1 MSIEV
6 IGSYP
11 EIQRVVTGLYSL
23 DRAFTN
29 DLEEIGVPVGHCW
42 EIFGTSHTGKSS
54 FTYALSG
61 ILASKQNK
69 NIVLCDFEGFDPRFT
84 VRLLEN
90 VGFSNKL
97 QIVREEEDEDQL
109 DKMSSVLASKDYCIA
124 ILDSISAISPLA
136 EMNSELGEANMGRR
150 AFLMAQLSRKVLH
163 IFRFNESDPKTLL
176 MINHWL
182 PQIGSRGYQAP
193 GGAVKSFLASV
204 RVKLKRVE
212 EYPDGSYILQGE
224 VVKNRWG
231 YKDKVF
237 YVFMLAGKGIHYGLT
252 AIYDCIISGKITYK
266 NGVLRKDGESLGRLS
281 KFVKEAKLNN
291 YEIFDQFF
299 IALEEPSSAG
309 SNSDEELI
317 GKNPE
322 DND

>member
-1 MSIEV
+1 MTIEV

-11 EIQRVVTGLYSL
+11 EISRIVTGLYSL

-61 ILASKQNK
+61 ILAAKQNK

-90 VGFSNKL
+90 VGFSNTL

-109 DKMSSVLASKDYCIA
+109 NKMTSVLATKDYAIA

-136 EMNSELGEANMGRR
+136 EMNSDLGEANMGRR
-150 AFLMAQLSRKVLH
+150 AFLMAQLSRKALH
-163 IFRFNESDPKTLL
+163 IFRFNEDNPKTLL
-176 MINHWL
+176 MVNHWL

-193 GGAVKSFLASV
+193 GGSVKSFLASV
-204 RVKLKRVE
+204 RIKLKRVE
-212 EYPDGSYILQGE
+212 EYPDGSYVLQGE
-224 VVKNRWG
+224 VIKNRWG
-231 YKDKVF
+231 YKDKTF
-237 YVFMLAGKGIHYGLT
+237 YIFMLAGKGIHFGLT
-252 AIYDCIISGKITYK
+252 AIYDCIMSGRMTYK
-266 NGVLRKDGESLGRLS
+266 NGVIRKDGESFGRLS

-291 YEIFDQFF
+291 HEIFNQFF
-299 IALEEPSSAG
+299 VALEESS
-309 SNSDEELI
+309 NTRDISDEEI
-317 GKNPE
+317 VSTNPE